1 MEHTLTYEETID
13 DSRIYVVA
21 GCDCGWV
28 WRDNGIVGYNETDVQ
43 IGARSHH
50 REHLTAIGEPTR
62 L

>member
-13 DSRIYVVA
+13 NGRIYVMA

-28 WRDNGIVGYNETDVQ
+28 WWDNGIVGYNEQDVQ
-43 IGARSHH
+43 MGARLRH
-50 REHLTAIGEPTR
+50 REHLDH